1 MAQTV
6 STESKRWTH
15 GMALERVHGL
25 PAGSLSHGARA
36 MNTPTGATSFAS
48 YLDEAFLHQLKRVLA
63 DRMQDWARRLQD

>member
-25 PAGSLSHGARA
+25 PAGSLGHGARA
-36 MNTPTGATSFAS
+36 MNAPVGATSLAS
-48 YLDEAFLHQLKRVLA
+48 SLDKTFLHQFKRVLA
-63 DRMQDWARRLQD
+63 DTMQDWARR